1 MSEKLKLFMR
11 EYHRAGRYGY
21 SAVDADHGG
30 ATIITGITR
39 KLADNI
45 IGIISNEINQFCRI
59 NRLATLLN
67 DLQNV
72 EVVLSAA
79 YTATAFNSD
88 NQPLTDS
95 LKRVLDWIH
104 EHQDGKAG
112 LKNDPSWA
120 TNEPERIAYLSLDN
134 ERYDLE
140 AQARK
145 QKADS
150 DVPA

>member
-1 MSEKLKLFMR
+1 MKNKVNLFTR

-30 ATIITGITR
+30 ATIITGITK
-39 KLADNI
+39 KLANSI
-45 IGIISNEINQFCRI
+45 LGIISNEINQFCRI

-67 DLQNV
+67 DLATIRPILKDAWANADVPV
-72 EVVLSAA
+72 ETRLAVI
-79 YTATAFNSD
+79 
-88 NQPLTDS
+88 
-95 LKRVLDWIH
+95 RICDWVDA
-104 EHQDGKAG
+104 HQDAKNG

-120 TNEPERIAYLSLDN
+120 TNEPERVAYLSLDN

-150 DVPA
+150 NVPA